1 MYTLPKDIVEKGKIT
16 NVILNDVI
24 EYNEKYK
31 DRYNKL
37 ELYYL
42 GKHDIFSRTKDDSLK
57 NNKVMVN
64 HAKYITDTNV
74 GYLLGNP
81 VDYQVGKD
89 DKGKYLYDI
98 DPIIDA
104 YKRQTINDLDS
115 EIAKDVSIFGLQYEY
130 VYANADA
137 EPRSCE
143 VDNRNAIIVYDDTVE
158 HNKLFGLIYR
168 PIYKGE
174 TFDYWEI
181 IYVDKKEKKTFK
193 SYSKSLQ
200 QVGKTESHAFGD
212 VPLILYKN
220 NPEFLG
226 DYEPVISLIDAYN
239 LLQSDRVNDKE
250 QLVDAILCMYGMD
263 FDDEQADMLKTSRM
277 LANIPVDGKV
287 EYLIKTLQEGDV
299 DILRQNLENDIHKIS
314 MVPNMSDENFVG
326 NSSGVAIRY
335 KLLAFEQN
343 IKNKERYMEKGLME
357 RFKLYNNFLVTKSKM
372 SEVPIEEVDAIFK
385 RNLPSNDFEIS
396 QMINNLADYVDA
408 ETLIS
413 QLSFIKDASEI
424 IELKKKEDEAKPK
437 SPYDLAFE
445 NNQIGDANNG
455 NQAQENVGESMENN
469 KTIVDDTLEN

>member
-1 MYTLPKDIVEKGKIT
+1 MYTLPKDTKIT
-16 NVILNDVI
+16 NQVLNDVI
-24 EYNEKYK
+24 DYNEKYK
-31 DRYNKL
+31 ERYKML
-37 ELYYL
+37 ENYYL
-42 GKHDIFSRTKDDSLK
+42 GKQAICNREKGDSLK

-81 VDYQVGKD
+81 VDYSVS
-89 DKGKYLYDI
+89 KGYDI
-98 DPIIDA
+98 QPILDM
-104 YKRQTINDLDS
+104 YKKQTINDLDS
-115 EIAKDVSIFGLQYEY
+115 EISKDVSIFGKQYEY
-130 VYANADA
+130 VYANEDA

-143 VDNRNAIIVYDDTVE
+143 SDNKNTIIVYDDTVE

-174 TFDYWEI
+174 TFKYWEI
-181 IYVDKKEKKTFK
+181 IYVDDKVKRTYK
-193 SYSKSLQ
+193 SYSRSLN
-200 QVGKTESHAFGD
+200 QVGKDEEHAFGK
-212 VPLILYKN
+212 VPIIEYKN

-226 DYEPVISLIDAYN
+226 DFEPVISLIDAYN

-263 FDDEQADMLKTSRM
+263 FDDDQADMLKESRM
-277 LANIPVDGKV
+277 LADIPIDGKV

-314 MVPNMSDENFVG
+314 MVPNMSDENFAN

-335 KLLAFEQN
+335 KLLSFEQN
-343 IKNKERYMEKGLME
+343 VKNKERYMEKGLME
-357 RFKLYNNFLVTKSKM
+357 RFELYNNFLVTKSQM
-372 SEVPIEEVDAIFK
+372 SEIPIEEVDAVFT

-396 QMINNLADYVDA
+396 QMINNLADYVDS

-424 IELKKKEDEAKPK
+424 VELKKAEDEAKPK
-437 SPYDLAFE
+437 SPYDQAFIDNE
-445 NNQIGDANNG
+445 IGDANNEG
-455 NQAQENVGESMENN
+455 QAQESMGYN
-469 KTIVDDTLEN
+469 KEDNKDTLDDTLNN